1 MAGLA
6 VLKLPLC
13 SYFAHRTFQSGVQ
26 PSVAISAQVSVH
38 ERLYMYER
46 WPVRVAV
53 LSSCAASLFPPVS
66 GYS

>member
-1 MAGLA
+1 MAGRA

-38 ERLYMYER
+38 
-46 WPVRVAV
+46 
-53 LSSCAASLFPPVS
+53 
-66 GYS
+66 